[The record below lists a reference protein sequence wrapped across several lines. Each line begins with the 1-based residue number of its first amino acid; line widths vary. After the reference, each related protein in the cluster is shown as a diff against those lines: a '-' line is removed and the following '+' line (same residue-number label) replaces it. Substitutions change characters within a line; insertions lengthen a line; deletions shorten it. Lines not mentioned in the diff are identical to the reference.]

1 MVHGRSLTDKLISA
15 LLYAVAGL
23 LGLLSLLPFVHV
35 LSVSF
40 SNHAAISAKAVT
52 LWPIG
57 PHLANYAYIVQHA
70 QVERSFLISVAR
82 VAIGVG
88 LNLLVIVVTAYPLS
102 RDGLRMPGR
111 TIFKVLLLFGMLF
124 NGGLIPTFLS
134 IQKLGLYDNLAVLVL
149 PGALNIFF
157 AIVVVNFFRRIPAEI
172 HEAATVDGASH
183 FDILFRIFLPLSL
196 PSLATIALFSAVGHW
211 NSWFD
216 GILYLRRVEIWP
228 LQSYVYSLVVR
239 QLIEF
244 GASGHGYTDISQ
256 RTPEGLS
263 AAMIMVTALPI
274 MLVYPFLQRYFLT
287 GLTLGSVKG

>member
-1 MVHGRSLTDKLISA
+1 MVHGRSLVDELIGA
-15 LLYAVAGL
+15 LLYAVTGL
-23 LGLLSLLPFVHV
+23 LGLLSFLPFLHV
-35 LSVSF
+35 LSVSL
-40 SNHAAISAKAVT
+40 SNHAAIAARTVT

-57 PHLANYAYIVQHA
+57 WHLANYAFIVQHA
-70 QVERSFLISVAR
+70 QVERSFLISVTR
-82 VAIGVG
+82 VLLGVG

-102 RDGLRMPGR
+102 RDGLHMPGR
-111 TIFKVLLLFGMLF
+111 TVFKVLLLFGMLF
-124 NGGLIPTFLS
+124 NGGLIPTFLT
-134 IQKLGLYDNLAVLVL
+134 IQRLGLYDNLAVLIL

-157 AIVVVNFFRRIPAEI
+157 AIVVVNFFRRLPSEI

-183 FDILFRIFLPLSL
+183 FDILFRIYLPLSL
-196 PSLATIALFSAVGHW
+196 PSLATVALFSAVGHW

-228 LQSYVYSLVVR
+228 LQSYVYSLVV
-239 QLIEF
+239 QKQIQW
-244 GASGHGYTDISQ
+244 GAAGHGYTDISQ

-263 AAMIMVTALPI
+263 AAMVMLTALPI